1 MISNGSWVITGGES
15 GFNHRECRIDWVRE
29 IRDECLGHTHLPI
42 GMVVMKVFLTS
53 SASWSGQTAANANKG
68 SDDSSSNFRITGSN
82 LFCHEV

>member
-42 GMVVMKVFLTS
+42 GGGHEGFPHLFSLLVRSNS
-53 SASWSGQTAANANKG
+53 SKREQ
-68 SDDSSSNFRITGSN
+68 RQR
-82 LFCHEV
+82 